1 MCTGE
6 KTTMLSIT
14 GDQGTEWHN
23 QTVSIVAPASK
34 HNYRIE
40 IVGIIGPSYQSDAAL
55 DDISIVEGLCG
66 SKYTFFIS
74 VVYRLYIYLFLPAT
88 YINV

>member
-1 MCTGE
+1 MF
-6 KTTMLSIT
+6 SIT

-66 SKYTFFIS
+66 SKYTFFFIS
-74 VVYRLYIYLFLPAT
+74 VVYRLYLFLRAT